1 MSLTHGEKAVL
12 LASGEMT
19 MVLESSD
26 SMEDQLSTP
35 LPLKVTLPLKTT
47 SIIRSIPS
55 GENQLYIPPPLW
67 ATFPVKTTS
76 TSRAIPSG
84 S

>member
-26 SMEDQLSTP
+26 SMERAPDHLPPHQDQAAKQGYRGTR
-35 LPLKVTLPLKTT
+35 T
-47 SIIRSIPS
+47 
-55 GENQLYIPPPLW
+55 
-67 ATFPVKTTS
+67 ACTF
-76 TSRAIPSG
+76 SRRCK
-84 S
+84 